1 MSNGYCVICS
11 GKFYW
16 KKHRNGW
23 HRYKLRDV
31 IETTTADKLSKKD
44 KVSIKDNNAKKKM
57 LVEFIIQY
65 SKMKMDDFDL
75 IKKLLNA

>member
-1 MSNGYCVICS
+1 MSKGYCVICS

-31 IETTTADKLSKKD
+31 IETTTADKLSKK
-44 KVSIKDNNAKKKM
+44 V
-57 LVEFIIQY
+57 
-65 SKMKMDDFDL
+65 
-75 IKKLLNA
+75 

>member
-1 MSNGYCVICS
+1 MSNGYCVICI

-31 IETTTADKLSKKD
+31 IETTTADKLSKK
-44 KVSIKDNNAKKKM
+44 V
-57 LVEFIIQY
+57 
-65 SKMKMDDFDL
+65 
-75 IKKLLNA
+75 